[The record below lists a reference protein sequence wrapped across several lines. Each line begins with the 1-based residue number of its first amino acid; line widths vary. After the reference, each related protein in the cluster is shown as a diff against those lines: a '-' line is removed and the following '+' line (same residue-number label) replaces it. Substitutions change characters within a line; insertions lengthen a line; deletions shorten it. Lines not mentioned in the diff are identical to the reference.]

1 MFRPEIVT
9 EVENATLPHQLSN
22 VTDGKLVEIT
32 KHSWYGKRCHLIR
45 TNGTVVRAVVKEVV
59 FAPHHFGLRCC
70 YFTGGTRRSKTVSPL
85 ALLWV
90 QLMWDT
96 SEILSD
102 ADAVTTEENSELQ
115 LAVAADVPC
124 SDGLAYTRLEM
135 DEIEM
140 LRLSASQVRSVRW
153 QISETSLMQY
163 LHLQI

>member
-1 MFRPEIVT
+1 MMFRSDIAT
-9 EVENATLPHQLSN
+9 EVENAPLPQSLSKGESKQL
-22 VTDGKLVEIT
+22 EIT
-32 KHSWYGKRCHLIR
+32 SHSWYGKRCHLVR
-45 TNGTVVRAVVKEVV
+45 SNGTVVRAVVKEVV

-70 YFTGGTRRSKTVSPL
+70 YFTGSTKRSKTVSPL

-102 ADAVTTEENSELQ
+102 AATTEESSELQ

-140 LRLSASQVRSVRW
+140 LRLSSSQVRSVRW
-153 QISETSLMQY
+153 QISETSIMQD
-163 LHLQI
+163 LHLQQM